1 MFDPYTLKRERQVA
15 MSKVFGAAYGK
26 QPANDKTHDEMLK
39 LLYKI
44 D

>member
-1 MFDPYTLKRERQVA
+1 MFDPDTLKRERHIA
-15 MSKVFGAAYGK
+15 MSKVFGAVYGK
-26 QPANDKTHDEMLK
+26 QPANDKTHNELLK